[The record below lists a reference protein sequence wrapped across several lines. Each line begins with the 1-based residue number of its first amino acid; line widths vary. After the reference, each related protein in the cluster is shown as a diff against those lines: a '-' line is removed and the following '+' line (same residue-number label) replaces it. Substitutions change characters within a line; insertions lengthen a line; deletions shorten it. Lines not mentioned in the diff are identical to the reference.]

1 MNHYVIEDKTEKS
14 LRMPRTKR
22 NIRMLIARATTC
34 QDGADIEV
42 DVLGLWVVV

>member
-1 MNHYVIEDKTEKS
+1 MVEDKTEKS

-34 QDGADIEV
+34 QDGV
-42 DVLGLWVVV
+42 DRKRKVRLAT